1 MDGELDEISFKLGE
15 VSNGL
20 LTLSQN
26 VTDLNGKV
34 DTMLALCPAR
44 KIQLDHNTQRI
55 EDLEKKDV
63 LGGTTKFEKI
73 IIGLGVFGTGLKW
86 AYDLIFSG

>member
-34 DTMLALCPAR
+34 DKMLALCPVR
-44 KIQLDHNTQRI
+44 GDQLGRNTERI
-55 EDLEKKDV
+55 KALEKKDV

-73 IIGLGVFGTGLKW
+73 IIGFGAFGTGLKW